1 MAQVRPNSYQY
12 EVELLWVG
20 GKVGLLKSGD
30 APELSVA
37 PPIEFGGP
45 AGKWAPEELFISSI
59 QSCMMG
65 TFLYFTEKLKVNI
78 QSYASTA
85 KGIMNMTPAG
95 LRFTQIDVYINA
107 KTDNEQSHEK
117 LISINMKEKIEKYC
131 PVSAA
136 VSCPINLTI
145 NITPNQ

>member
-1 MAQVRPNSYQY
+1 MTQVRSNSYKY
-12 EVELLWVG
+12 EVELLWIG
-20 GKVGLLKSGD
+20 GKVGLLKSGN

-37 PPIEFGGP
+37 PPVEFGGP
-45 AGKWAPEELFISSI
+45 AGKWTPEKLFISSI

-65 TFLYFTEKLKVNI
+65 TFLYFTEKLKVNM
-78 QSYASTA
+78 QSYGSTA

-95 LRFTQIDVYINA
+95 LRFTQIDVHINA
-107 KTDNEQSHEK
+107 KTDDEQSHEK

-145 NITPNQ
+145 NIIPNQ